1 MCSEYIVEIERPSYL
16 SVLAAKRGNGQIK
29 VITGIR
35 RCGKSYL
42 LTKLFPRM
50 LAAGGVPDDRIVIVD
65 LEDFANRRLRDPEML
80 YEHVRGRVEE
90 CNGASYVIIDEVQRV
105 DGFEDVV
112 MGIAR
117 LPGADVYV
125 TGSNSK
131 GLSSDVITEFRGR
144 GDQVRVRPLSFAE
157 YLPAHGGTE
166 RRAWQDYYTF
176 GGMPLVL
183 SQAGDA
189 ERVAYLQGLFDTVYL
204 RDVCERY
211 DVRHEDAL
219 DALVNVLASAD
230 GSLTSLVALQN
241 TFRSERGA
249 AITDKTIKTYID
261 YLKDAFLLEEA
272 EQYDVKGRRYISS
285 PKKYYFEDVGLRNAR
300 LGMRQLDEGHVMEN
314 VVYNELRRRGWSV
327 DVGVVPVTETGTDGA
342 RHQRRL
348 EIDFVARRGSD
359 QVYLQSAFALP
370 TPEKVEQEYRSLRKV
385 RDSFRKFVVVGDDVR
400 ARRGDDGIITIGIV
414 DFLLDDK
421 SLEL

>member
-1 MCSEYIVEIERPSYL
+1 MEIERPSYL
-16 SVLAAKRGNGQIK
+16 SLLATKRGNGQIK

-42 LTKLFPRM
+42 LLRLFPRM
-50 LAAGGVPDDRIVIVD
+50 LAAEGVPGDRIIVVD
-65 LEDFANRRLRDPEML
+65 LEDFANRRLRDPEAL
-80 YEHVRGRVEE
+80 YEYVRGRVE
-90 CNGASYVIIDEVQRV
+90 GLGGTAYVLIDEVQRAE
-105 DGFEDVV
+105 GFEDAV
-112 MGIAR
+112 MGIAH
-117 LPGADVYV
+117 LPGTDVYV

-144 GDQVRVRPLSFAE
+144 GAQVRVRPLSFAE
-157 YLPAHGGTE
+157 YLPAHGGSE
-166 RRAWQDYYTF
+166 RRAWQDYYTY

-183 SQAGDA
+183 SQGSDA

-204 RDVCERY
+204 RDVCERH

-219 DALVNVLASAD
+219 DALVSVLASAD
-230 GSLTSLVALQN
+230 GSLTSLTTLQN
-241 TFRSERGA
+241 TFRSQRKA
-249 AITDKTIKTYID
+249 TITDKTIKTYID
-261 YLKDAFLLEEA
+261 YLKDAFLVGEA

-285 PKKYYFEDVGLRNAR
+285 SKKYYFEDVGLRNAR
-300 LGMRQLDEGHVMEN
+300 LGMRQQDEGHIMEN

-327 DVGVVPVTETGTDGA
+327 DVGVVPVTETGVDGA

-348 EIDFVARRGSD
+348 EVDFVARRGSD
-359 QVYLQSAFALP
+359 QVYVQSAFALP
-370 TPEKVEQEYRSLRKV
+370 NPEKVEQEYRSLRKV

-400 ARRGDDGIITIGIV
+400 ARRGDDGIVTIGIV
-414 DFLLDDK
+414 DFLLDER

>member
-1 MCSEYIVEIERPSYL
+1 MEIARPSYL
-16 SVLAAKRGNGQIK
+16 ASLAARRGNGQIK
-29 VITGIR
+29 VVTGLR

-42 LTKLFPRM
+42 LLRLFPRL
-50 LAAGGVPDDRIVIVD
+50 LAEEGVSPDHVVAVD
-65 LEDFANRRLRDPEML
+65 LEDYANRRLRDPEAL
-80 YEHVRGRVEE
+80 YEHVRGRVSDD
-90 CNGASYVIIDEVQRV
+90 GATTYVLIDEVQRV
-105 DGFEDVV
+105 EGFEDVV
-112 MGIAR
+112 MGIAH
-117 LPGADVYV
+117 LPGTDVYV

-183 SQAGDA
+183 SQASDA
-189 ERVAYLQGLFDTVYL
+189 DRVTYLRGLFDTVYL
-204 RDVCERY
+204 RDVCERH

-219 DALVNVLASAD
+219 DALVSVLASAD

-241 TFRSERGA
+241 TFRSERRA
-249 AITDKTIKTYID
+249 AVTDKTIKTYID

-300 LGMRQLDEGHVMEN
+300 LGMRQQDEGHIMEN
-314 VVYNELRRRGWSV
+314 VIYNELRRRGWSV
-327 DVGVVPVTETGTDGA
+327 DVGVVPVTETGADGN

-348 EIDFVARRGSD
+348 EIDFAARRGSD
-359 QVYLQSAFALP
+359 QVYVQSAHALP
-370 TPEKVEQEYRSLRKV
+370 TPEKVDQEYRSLRKV

-400 ARRGDDGIITIGIV
+400 ARRGDDGIVTIGII
-414 DFLLDDK
+414 DFLLDER